1 MKVRLGYSNYLF
13 YERSEI
19 MFNIPTDWAYILKE
33 EMAKPYFQKLEHFVI
48 EQYEQKTVYPPKEKI
63 FAALEYTPFDKVRVV
78 ILGQDPYHGPNQAH
92 GLSFSVEKHVKIPP
106 SLKNMYKELQDD
118 LQISPP
124 NHGNL
129 MKWAT
134 QGVLLLNTVLTV
146 EAGKANSHKN
156 QGWEQFTDAIIQKLA
171 ERKEPV
177 IFVLWGAPAQKK
189 EQLIGRNS
197 QHTIIKAPHPS
208 PLSAYRGFF
217 GSKPYSQ
224 INTILKDQPID
235 WTIS

>member
-1 MKVRLGYSNYLF
+1 
-13 YERSEI
+13 
-19 MFNIPTDWAYILKE
+19 MFNIPEDWAYLLKNE
-33 EMAKPYFQKLEHFVI
+33 LEKPYFQQLQQFVT
-48 EQYEQKTVYPPKEKI
+48 EQYNKTTVYPPKEKI
-63 FAALEYTPFDKVRVV
+63 FAALEHTPFDKVRVV

-92 GLSFSVEKHVKIPP
+92 GLSFSVENEVKIPP

-118 LQISPP
+118 LKIPQPP
-124 NHGNL
+124 HGNL
-129 MKWAT
+129 IKWAT

-146 EAGKANSHKN
+146 EAGKANSHQK
-156 QGWEQFTDAIIQKLA
+156 QGWEQFTDAIIQTLA

-189 EQLIGRNS
+189 EKLTGQNP
-197 QHTIIKAPHPS
+197 QHTILKAPHPS

-217 GSKPYSQ
+217 GSKPYSK
-224 INTILKDQPID
+224 INAILNESPID

>member
-1 MKVRLGYSNYLF
+1 
-13 YERSEI
+13 

-33 EMAKPYFQKLEHFVI
+33 EMSKPYFQKLEHFVI
-48 EQYEQKTVYPPKEKI
+48 GQYEQKTVYPPKEKI

-129 MKWAT
+129 IKWAT

-208 PLSAYRGFF
+208 SLSAYRGFF

-224 INTILKDQPID
+224 INTILNDHPID

>member
-1 MKVRLGYSNYLF
+1 
-13 YERSEI
+13 

-33 EMAKPYFQKLEHFVI
+33 EMEKPYFQKLEHFVI

-63 FAALEYTPFDKVRVV
+63 FAALEYTPFDKVSVV

-129 MKWAT
+129 IKWAT

-224 INTILKDQPID
+224 INTILNDHPID

>member
-1 MKVRLGYSNYLF
+1 MRVRLRYSIYLF
-13 YERSEI
+13 YERGEI

-33 EMAKPYFQKLEHFVI
+33 EMSKPYFQKLEHFVI
-48 EQYEQKTVYPPKEKI
+48 GQYEQKTVYPPKEKI

-129 MKWAT
+129 IKWAT

-224 INTILKDQPID
+224 INTILNDHPID

>member
-1 MKVRLGYSNYLF
+1 
-13 YERSEI
+13 
-19 MFNIPTDWAYILKE
+19 MFNIPTDWAHLLKDE
-33 EMAKPYFQKLEHFVI
+33 LSQPYVQQLEQFLT
-48 EQYEQKTVYPPKEKI
+48 EQYKQTTVYPPKDKI
-63 FAALEYTPFDKVRVV
+63 FAALEHTPFEKVRVV

-92 GLSFSVEKHVKIPP
+92 GLSFSVEKNVKIPP

-118 LQISPP
+118 LNIPQPS
-124 NHGNL
+124 HGNL
-129 MKWAT
+129 IKWAT

-146 EAGKANSHKN
+146 EAGKANSHQN

-177 IFVLWGAPAQKK
+177 IFVLWGSPAQKK
-189 EQLIGRNS
+189 EKLIGRNP

-217 GSKPYSQ
+217 GSRPYSQ
-224 INTILKDQPID
+224 INAILNKDPID
-235 WTIS
+235 WSIS

>member
-1 MKVRLGYSNYLF
+1 M
-13 YERSEI
+13 
-19 MFNIPTDWAYILKE
+19 
-33 EMAKPYFQKLEHFVI
+33 
-48 EQYEQKTVYPPKEKI
+48 
-63 FAALEYTPFDKVRVV
+63 
-78 ILGQDPYHGPNQAH
+78 
-92 GLSFSVEKHVKIPP
+92 
-106 SLKNMYKELQDD
+106 
-118 LQISPP
+118 
-124 NHGNL
+124 
-129 MKWAT
+129 
-134 QGVLLLNTVLTV
+134 NTVLTV

-224 INTILKDQPID
+224 INAILNNHPID

>member
-1 MKVRLGYSNYLF
+1 
-13 YERSEI
+13 
-19 MFNIPTDWAYILKE
+19 MFNMPTDWAHILKDE
-33 EMAKPYFQKLEHFVI
+33 LSKPYVQQLEQFVT
-48 EQYEQKTVYPPKEKI
+48 EQYKQTTVYPPKDKI
-63 FAALEYTPFDKVRVV
+63 FAALEHTPFDKVRVV

-92 GLSFSVEKHVKIPP
+92 GLSFSVEKNVKIPP

-118 LQISPP
+118 LNIPQPT
-124 NHGNL
+124 HGNL
-129 MKWAT
+129 TKWAN

-146 EAGKANSHKN
+146 EARKANSHQN

-189 EQLIGRNS
+189 EKLIGSNP
-197 QHTIIKAPHPS
+197 QHTILKAPHPS

-217 GSKPYSQ
+217 GSKPYSR
-224 INTILKDQPID
+224 INAILNDNPVD
-235 WTIS
+235 WSIT

>member
-1 MKVRLGYSNYLF
+1 
-13 YERSEI
+13 

-33 EMAKPYFQKLEHFVI
+33 EMSKPYFQKLEHFVI
-48 EQYEQKTVYPPKEKI
+48 GQYEQKTVYPPKEKI

-129 MKWAT
+129 IKWAT

-224 INTILKDQPID
+224 INTILNDHPID